1 MQAPT
6 DFRKLSDDEW
16 REFQRRADRFADAV
30 NSGGSL
36 SWMTHL
42 DGLSGNLRTAVLHE
56 FIKIDLD
63 ASWKKGIRIFLD
75 DYMRRMPELGSPY
88 DLPAHLVYEEY
99 RVRKAYGDTPESD
112 LYLSRYPHLAETL
125 RGFFGGPIDKT
136 RRDEGRPTNR
146 SVDQSVAIPKD
157 DPDPG
162 SQSMLPAVGQ
172 YQLLEML
179 GKGQFGEVWRAKAPG
194 GVEVAVKVISQPS
207 DRESARRELQALEL
221 VKNLRHPTLMATL
234 AFWEHQ
240 QKVYI
245 VVELADGTL
254 RDRMKKCKDEGKEG
268 IPPEELVTYIES
280 AASGL
285 DFLHS

>member
-1 MQAPT
+1 M
-6 DFRKLSDDEW
+6 
-16 REFQRRADRFADAV
+16 
-30 NSGGSL
+30 
-36 SWMTHL
+36 
-42 DGLSGNLRTAVLHE
+42 
-56 FIKIDLD
+56 
-63 ASWKKGIRIFLD
+63 
-75 DYMRRMPELGSPY
+75 
-88 DLPAHLVYEEY
+88 
-99 RVRKAYGDTPESD
+99 
-112 LYLSRYPHLAETL
+112 
-125 RGFFGGPIDKT
+125 
-136 RRDEGRPTNR
+136 
-146 SVDQSVAIPKD
+146 AIPKD
-157 DPDPG
+157 EPAPG

-254 RDRMKKCKDEGKEG
+254 RDRMKDVQGRGEGRHSAGRAGHVHRECRERPRLPALEERVPPGREAGQHSARRRAREG
-268 IPPEELVTYIES
+268 GRLRAGPGPGPAGHVGQFRRYAGLHGPGGLGREVQRRGATSTAWPSPMPNCGS
-280 AASGL
+280 AAGPSTARTSLNSCRGN
-285 DFLHS
+285 STSRPT